1 MNIITALH
9 LACECG
15 SEECTSL
22 LLSYGADPNRQ
33 DHLLQTAL
41 LAACIAGHTSCIHP
55 VKTALIYS
63 SYTVYIYIYVSVLPS
78 L

>member
-55 VKTALIYS
+55 VKTLP
-63 SYTVYIYIYVSVLPS
+63 SYIVATQYIYICFCST
-78 L
+78 